1 MSSGLKLINVAPGQF
16 ASNFER
22 KFESKAVVNNP
33 DYLWGQTTFRGP
45 RILAS
50 TLFEYLAD
58 GKTMDDFIEDFPTD
72 RGIVVQLLEEIRGM
86 LTP

>member
-1 MSSGLKLINVAPGQF
+1 MSSGLKLKNIVPDQVAGK
-16 ASNFER
+16 FER
-22 KFESKAVVNNP
+22 RFESEAVVNNP
-33 DYLWGQTTFRGP
+33 DYLWGQTTFRDT

-58 GKTMDDFIEDFPTD
+58 GKTIDNFIEDFPTD